1 MKSFQNKNEDDE
13 MKEMKSLEEAFPV
26 GSKGFVLARGSQF
39 YGFPAKIISAGILL
53 FRILH

>member
-1 MKSFQNKNEDDE
+1 